1 MRMMEVI
8 LSIATMHYKCER
20 SMNMNTEKEKIYR
33 ILDEIRDLIQN
44 NENTDGSFQFDVVR
58 VLVAL
63 DFVKTEILK
72 SISR

>member
-1 MRMMEVI
+1 
-8 LSIATMHYKCER
+8 
-20 SMNMNTEKEKIYR
+20 MNTEKEKIYR
-33 ILDEIRDLIQN
+33 ILDQIRELIQN
-44 NENTDGSFQFDVVR
+44 NENTDGSFQFDAVR

>member
-1 MRMMEVI
+1 
-8 LSIATMHYKCER
+8 
-20 SMNMNTEKEKIYR
+20 MNTEKEKIYR
-33 ILDEIRDLIQN
+33 LLDEIRDLIQN

-58 VLVAL
+58 VLVTL

>member
-1 MRMMEVI
+1 
-8 LSIATMHYKCER
+8 
-20 SMNMNTEKEKIYR
+20 MNTKKEKLYR

-44 NENTDGSFQFDVVR
+44 NTNTDGAFQFDVAR